1 MDNKI
6 KSQKKVI
13 NLNCSYSV
21 YSEKKIYEI
30 NSNIKEIQTTPFI
43 SPVHPQKKTQHNEIW
58 FHDVSRFYTLIWF
71 VWYVNKIFLIEPKK
85 NQQK

>member
-30 NSNIKEIQTTPFI
+30 NSNIKENQTTPFI
-43 SPVHPQKKTQHNEIW
+43 SPVHPQKKPSTTKFDFMMWVGSI
-58 FHDVSRFYTLIWF
+58 L
-71 VWYVNKIFLIEPKK
+71 WYDLFDM
-85 NQQK
+85 